1 MSIKINH
8 PKESLKPESGVLE
21 IDAKGAI
28 GLPSGLTVDRPLVSI
43 RGHIR
48 FAEEIVSPEYFD
60 GAVWQTVP
68 NKAYVDNEVTRA
80 TDAESALATRIDN
93 VISNF
98 DPAALDSLTEI
109 VAAFQNA
116 DGSLIQSISD
126 LSSASADSIA
136 AEVTRATN
144 AELALGV
151 RVDVEHQNH
160 IDGDEINATA
170 ISDEVSRATT
180 AEGVLRD
187 DLADEVDRA
196 TTAEGV
202 LRDGLADEA
211 TTARAAEL
219 VLRDDLADE
228 VDRATTAEG
237 VLRDDLADE
246 VGRATTAEGSINST
260 ISNLTLNS
268 LGDVLVQGPTNGQI
282 LSYDLTAG
290 KFKSRSHSLTPIARV
305 FTGDS
310 ITLEFDIVTS
320 VDSVMQVVV
329 YINGIQQAPYYS
341 YVLVDGHLIVF
352 DEAPDVGDRIQVSI
366 LQSGISTDRPR
377 PIIENITYSTIG
389 FYTTINVIASSVA
402 HGTSAKIGGMP
413 ITRIDY
419 PAPNNL
425 QLMIETSKTSASNW
439 TTPQDLILVDT
450 NGNEYV
456 YSNMIAALA
465 EEVAPYWTDSI
476 SYIGTFGHG
485 NPINFS
491 LGISNATSII
501 IEPAYS
507 GEASL
512 PWLSIS
518 NNLLVGTAPTNSTPS
533 RYEVKVVASNGSVNI
548 TKNYW
553 LLVI

>member
-187 DLADEVDRA
+187 DLADE
-196 TTAEGV
+196 
-202 LRDGLADEA
+202 A

-228 VDRATTAEG
+228 VD
-237 VLRDDLADE
+237 
-246 VGRATTAEGSINST
+246 RATTAEGSINST